1 MNKPINTRRR
11 QVLKGMGLLAASGLL
26 PGCVSTHATG
36 ARVVVVGGGF
46 AGVSAAR
53 ALMQLDPSLDVT
65 LVEPEQRYVACPF
78 SNLVISGERSIADQ
92 TFDYRATIRSGVRHI
107 PLAAQDL
114 DPINHQLTLV
124 DGSTLAYDKLIM
136 APGISI
142 NYDALPGYS
151 VAASQDMPHA
161 WQAGPQT
168 TLLASQ
174 LAAMRDGGT
183 VVIVAP
189 ANPFRCPPGPYERA
203 SLIAAY
209 LQKYKPKSKLLIL
222 DSKDSFSKKSLFQAA
237 WKSEFGALI
246 EWQGVSDGARV
257 VRVDAD
263 KMTLHTDFDTVRADV
278 ANIIPPQQAAKIAL
292 ATGIADDSGWC
303 PIEALSFASRVAA
316 DVHVIGD
323 AAIANAMPK
332 SAFSANA
339 QAKLCALQVSRALRG
354 EPTLDSKLMNTCYSL
369 VTPNYGI
376 SVAGVYTA
384 EGNRWLEVKGAGG
397 TSPAGVSRKV
407 RQREADYARHWFNTI
422 THEVFG

>member
-1 MNKPINTRRR
+1 MSRSVNTRR

-26 PGCVSTHATG
+26 PGCVSTAATG

-53 ALMQLDPSLDVT
+53 TLMQLDASLDVT
-65 LVEPEQRYVACPF
+65 LVEPDQRYIACPF
-78 SNLVISGERSIADQ
+78 SNLVISGERGISQQ
-92 TFDYRATIRSGVRHI
+92 TFDYDATVKSGIRHI

-114 DPINHQLTLV
+114 DPVKHQLVLS
-124 DGSTLAYDKLIM
+124 DGSILTYDKLIM

-151 VAASQDMPHA
+151 MAASQTMPHA

-183 VVIVAP
+183 VVIAAP
-189 ANPFRCPPGPYERA
+189 ANPYRCPPGPYERA

-209 LQKYKPKSKLLIL
+209 LQKHKPKSKLLIL

-237 WKSEFGALI
+237 WRSEFGDII
-246 EWQGVSDGARV
+246 EWQGLSDGARL

-263 KMTLHTDFDTVRADV
+263 QMTLHTDFDAVHADV
-278 ANIIPPQQAAKIAL
+278 ANIIPPQRAAKIAL
-292 ATGIADDSGWC
+292 DTGIADRSGWC
-303 PIEALSFASRVAA
+303 PIEAASFSSTVAS

-332 SAFSANA
+332 SAFAANA

-354 EPTLDSKLMNTCYSL
+354 DAMLDSKLMNTCYSL

-376 SVAGVYTA
+376 SVADVYTPA
-384 EGNRWLEVKGAGG
+384 GNSWLAVAGAGG
-397 TSPAGVSRKV
+397 TSPSEASPNV
-407 RQREADYARHWFNTI
+407 RQREANYARHWYATI
-422 THEVFG
+422 TQEVFG